1 MQLRYDPALIATF
14 LVVLDLAGTFVFA
27 LSGAMAGIKHQ
38 LDLFGVLVLS
48 FAAANVGGLTR
59 DVLLGV
65 TPPPAI
71 SDWRYIGVSLAAGLV
86 TFRWSSI
93 IARLR
98 SSVLV
103 LDAAGLALFAVSG
116 ALKAL
121 AAGLNPVAAMLLG
134 VLTGVGG
141 GVLRDVLV
149 AEVPAVLRGEL
160 YASAALAG
168 AAVVVLGRLLHLP
181 TPTGAIAGAMLCFL
195 LRFLAIRRGWR
206 LPVAHRPARRATDT
220 DASAPDRVVRAAG
233 PASGTRRSP
242 PPRSP
247 GR

>member
-1 MQLRYDPALIATF
+1 MPLPYDPALFAPF
-14 LVVLDLAGTFVFA
+14 LVALDLAGTFVFA
-27 LSGAMAGIKHQ
+27 LSGAASGVKHR

-48 FAAANVGGLTR
+48 FAAGNAGGLTR
-59 DVLLGV
+59 DVLLGA
-65 TPPPAI
+65 TPPPGI

-86 TFRWSSI
+86 TFLCFPI
-93 IARLR
+93 IDRLR

-121 AAGLNPVAAMLLG
+121 AAGLNPLGAMLLG

-141 GVLRDVLV
+141 GMLRDVLV
-149 AEVPAVLRGEL
+149 SEVPAVLRGEL

-168 AAVVVLGRLLHLP
+168 AAVVVVGHLLHLP
-181 TPTGAIAGAMLCFL
+181 TPTAAIPGAALCFV

-206 LPVAHRPARRATDT
+206 LPVAHRPVRRATDH
-220 DASAPDRVVRAAG
+220 
-233 PASGTRRSP
+233 GTERRT
-242 PPRSP
+242 PR
-247 GR
+247 

>member
-1 MQLRYDPALIATF
+1 MPFRYDPAVLARF

-27 LSGAMAGIKHQ
+27 LSGAMTGVRHR

-48 FAAANVGGLTR
+48 FAAGNAGGLAR
-59 DVLLGV
+59 DLILGA

-71 SDWRYIGVSLAAGLV
+71 SDWRYIGVSLAAGLL
-86 TFRWSSI
+86 TFYCAPI
-93 IARLR
+93 IRRLR

-116 ALKAL
+116 TLKAL
-121 AAGLNPVAAMLLG
+121 ATGLNPVAAMLLG

-141 GVLRDVLV
+141 GMLRDVLV
-149 AEVPAVLRGEL
+149 SEVPGVLRGEL

-168 AAVVVLGRLLHLP
+168 AAVVVLRNLLRLP
-181 TPTGAIAGAMLCFL
+181 TPTGAVAGAILCFL

-206 LPVAHRPARRATDT
+206 LPTADQPARRA
-220 DASAPDRVVRAAG
+220 ADR
-233 PASGTRRSP
+233 
-242 PPRSP
+242 
-247 GR
+247 